1 MDSSG
6 SGLTQLHLPW
16 ASLSLS
22 SSALVGDESNL
33 SQIALIWKWVALESF
48 RAHACITLMG
58 WFRQER
64 FLLEPECLQAQS
76 SRSRAS
82 LVIDWALLEAYVAVG
97 QHQKVAVN
105 VVNKWMKQIQLWCK
119 QQVLLLLSGGIA
131 SEPDWA
137 PGEAAWASGQSNRG
151 SQRPGFA
158 TCLCH
163 PLPASPRANHLFS
176 PPSLDCLYSCI
187 QSGRSSREGLL
198 FTAASGI
205 RDTTNTKIIGCQ
217 FGE

>member
-1 MDSSG
+1 MHSSG
-6 SGLTQLHLPW
+6 SGLTHLHLPW

-33 SQIALIWKWVALESF
+33 SQMALIWKWVALESF

-58 WFRQER
+58 WFMHER
-64 FLLEPECLQAQS
+64 FFCSLSVCRLS

-82 LVIDWALLEAYVAVG
+82 LVIDRSLLEVYVAVG
-97 QHQKVAVN
+97 QHQKVGVN

-163 PLPASPRANHLFS
+163 PLPASPQANHLFS
-176 PPSLDCLYSCI
+176 PPSLDCLYFCI
-187 QSGRSSREGLL
+187 LSVRSSREGLL

-217 FGE
+217 FAE